1 MADVD
6 VLVVGAGP
14 VGLTAAA
21 ELRRHGVDCRI
32 VDRLAVP
39 QPYAKA
45 IGVLPRTL
53 EVWDAMGLV
62 HGALDVAV
70 PHLGQ
75 LVFIDGKPAPR
86 VELTL
91 PPDIPYPFATLPQ
104 YATERLLAEHLARFG
119 TEVERPTELRSV
131 EMHPDEVEAVLAHA
145 DGRIERL
152 RARYVVGCD
161 GAHSLVRKAAGL
173 TFEGD
178 AFPEQYMIGD
188 VEVDWELPAGYSMR
202 AVNLD
207 ANGEMDDMVV
217 CIPMPG
223 VRRYWLSMLRP
234 SAQAGS
240 EDGSSAPDGMG
251 DGHGPDLGQI
261 QAVLDRLSPQPT
273 TASTLRWSS
282 AFRISHRLVDR
293 YRNGRLFVAGDAAHI
308 HPPIGGQGLNTG
320 VQDAYNLAWKLAL
333 AVRGLATDDVL
344 ESYHAE
350 RHPVAQEVVNRT
362 VRHAHTVRHA
372 RTARHARS
380 GLGNNGDDAEMM
392 LRRQA
397 QLLVAYPDSPLIQ
410 PQAADGTPA
419 AGPAPGDRAP
429 DCRGLVSDLAAYP
442 RRLFDLLRTPRHVL
456 LLFAGPEHASGDG
469 AARLEACAA
478 EAHRAAH
485 GLLDAYLV
493 TAAEVPED
501 ARPVGLRPPRVRDA
515 AGEFRDAYAPRDGE
529 ALLIRPDGYLSGRF
543 HPAVPEHLTAHLR
556 RTFVTPSGGRGGGWY
571 DVAGADGGSEVQ
583 QACPGTGVAGV
594 LAVGGGDGT
603 GT

>member
-39 QPYAKA
+39 EPYAKA
-45 IGVLPRTL
+45 IGVVPRTL
-53 EVWDAMGLV
+53 EMWDTMGLV
-62 HGALDVAV
+62 REALDVAV

-86 VELTL
+86 AELTL
-91 PPDIPYPFATLPQ
+91 PPEIPYPFTTLPQ
-104 YATERLLAEHLARFG
+104 YATERLLTEHLARFG
-119 TEVERPTELRSV
+119 TEVERSTELRSV
-131 EMHPDEVEAVLAHA
+131 EMRPDEVEAVLAHA
-145 DGRIERL
+145 DGRTERL
-152 RARYVVGCD
+152 HARYVVGCD
-161 GAHSLVRKAAGL
+161 GAHSLIRKAAGL

-207 ANGEMDDMVV
+207 ANGAMDDMLV

-234 SAQAGS
+234 RARAGG

-261 QAVLDRLSPQPT
+261 QAALDRLSPEPT

-308 HPPIGGQGLNTG
+308 HPPVGGQGLNTG

-350 RHPVAQEVVNRT
+350 RHPVAQEVVDRT
-362 VRHAHTVRHA
+362 V
-372 RTARHARS
+372 RHARS
-380 GLGNNGDDAEMM
+380 GLSNNGDDAETR

-397 QLLVAYPDSPLIQ
+397 QLLVAYPDSPLVQ

-429 DCRGLVSDLAAYP
+429 DCRGLLSDLATYP
-442 RRLFDLLRTPRHVL
+442 RRLFDLLRTPQHVL
-456 LLFAGPEHASGDG
+456 LLFAGPEHASGEG

-501 ARPVGLRPPRVRDA
+501 ARPVGLCPPRVRDA
-515 AGEFRDAYAPRDGE
+515 AGEFRDVYAPRDGE

-543 HPAVPEHLTAHLR
+543 HPAVPERLTAHLR
-556 RTFVTPSGGRGGGWY
+556 RTFVTPMREATPGIAGSGTA
-571 DVAGADGGSEVQ
+571 VAGADRALAMGAKAIPGSS
-583 QACPGTGVAGV
+583 AAALST
-594 LAVGGGDGT
+594 
-603 GT
+603 

>member
-6 VLVVGAGP
+6 ILVVGAGP

-21 ELRRHGVDCRI
+21 ELRRHGVNCRI
-32 VDRLAVP
+32 VDRLAAP
-39 QPYAKA
+39 EPYAKA
-45 IGVLPRTL
+45 IGIVPRTM

-62 HGALDVAV
+62 RRVLDEAV

-75 LVFIDGKPAPR
+75 LVYIDGKPRPP
-86 VELTL
+86 VELSL
-91 PPDIPYPFATLPQ
+91 PPEIPYPFATLPQ
-104 YATERLLAEHLARFG
+104 YATERLLAEHLASFG
-119 TEVERPTELRSV
+119 TQVERPTELRSLQT
-131 EMHPDEVEAVLAHA
+131 HPDGVEAVLAHA

-207 ANGEMDDMVV
+207 ANGEVDDMLV

-234 SAQAGS
+234 RAQAESVDDSNAPEDAGLGS
-240 EDGSSAPDGMG
+240 G
-251 DGHGPDLGQI
+251 DERGLNLEQI
-261 QAVLDRLSPQPT
+261 QAVLDRLSPEVT

-282 AFRISHRLVDR
+282 TFRTSHRLVDR
-293 YRNGRLFVAGDAAHI
+293 YRNGRLLVAGDAAHI

-333 AVRGLATDDVL
+333 VVRGVASDDLL
-344 ESYHAE
+344 ETYHAE
-350 RHPVAQEVVNRT
+350 RHPIAREVVDRT
-362 VRHAHTVRHA
+362 VRHARNVRKA
-372 RTARHARS
+372 GA
-380 GLGNNGDDAEMM
+380 GPLNNGADAEMM

-397 QLLVAYPDSPLIQ
+397 QLLVAYPDSPLTQ
-410 PQAADGTPA
+410 TQADGAPD

-429 DCRGLVSDLAAYP
+429 DCRGLQSELAAYP

-469 AARLEACAA
+469 AARLEACAV

-493 TAAEVPED
+493 TAADVPRD
-501 ARPVGLRPPRVRDA
+501 ARPVGLRPPLVRDA
-515 AGEFRDAYAPRDGE
+515 AGEFQDVYAPRDGE
-529 ALLIRPDGYLSGRF
+529 AVLIRPDGYLSGRF
-543 HPAVPEHLTAHLR
+543 HPATPERLAAHLG
-556 RTFVTPSGGRGGGWY
+556 RTF
-571 DVAGADGGSEVQ
+571 A
-583 QACPGTGVAGV
+583 
-594 LAVGGGDGT
+594 
-603 GT
+603 

>member
-39 QPYAKA
+39 NPYAKA
-45 IGVLPRTL
+45 IGVVPRTL

-62 HGALDVAV
+62 GRALDEAV

-75 LVFIDGKPAPR
+75 LVYIDGKPRPR

-91 PPDIPYPFATLPQ
+91 PPEIPYPFATLPQ
-104 YATERLLAEHLARFG
+104 YETERLLTEHLAGFG
-119 TEVERPTELRSV
+119 TEVERSTELRSL
-131 EMHPDEVEAVLAHA
+131 ELRPHDVEAVLAHA

-152 RARYVVGCD
+152 HARYVVGCD

-178 AFPEQYMIGD
+178 ALPEQYMIGD

-202 AVNLD
+202 SVNLD
-207 ANGEMDDMVV
+207 ANGEVDDMLV

-234 SAQAGS
+234 RAQAKG
-240 EDGSSAPDGMG
+240 EDGSSTPDGTVLGLG
-251 DGHGPDLGQI
+251 DGQGLDLGQI
-261 QAVLDRLSPQPT
+261 QAVLDRLSPEVT

-282 AFRISHRLVDR
+282 AFRTSHRLVDR

-308 HPPIGGQGLNTG
+308 QPPIGGQGLNTG
-320 VQDAYNLAWKLAL
+320 VQDAHNLAWKLAL
-333 AVRGLATDDVL
+333 TVRGLATDDVL
-344 ESYHAE
+344 ESYHSE
-350 RHPVAQEVVNRT
+350 RHPVAQEVVDR
-362 VRHAHTVRHA
+362 TVRHA
-372 RTARHARS
+372 RTVRQA
-380 GLGNNGDDAEMM
+380 GTGPLNNGADTETA

-397 QLLVAYPDSPLIQ
+397 QLLVAYPGSPLVQ

-429 DCRGLVSDLAAYP
+429 DCRGLLSDLAAYP

-456 LLFAGPEHASGDG
+456 LLFAGSEHASGDG

-543 HPAVPEHLTAHLR
+543 HPAVPERLTAHLR
-556 RTFVTPSGGRGGGWY
+556 RTF
-571 DVAGADGGSEVQ
+571 A
-583 QACPGTGVAGV
+583 
-594 LAVGGGDGT
+594 
-603 GT
+603 

>member
-32 VDRLAVP
+32 VDRLAAP
-39 QPYAKA
+39 ELYAKA
-45 IGVLPRTL
+45 IGVVPRTL
-53 EVWDAMGLV
+53 EVWDSMGLV
-62 HGALDVAV
+62 HGVLDAAV
-70 PHLGQ
+70 PHLAQ
-75 LVFIDGKPAPR
+75 LVFTDGKAAPR
-86 VELTL
+86 VEMTL
-91 PPDIPYPFATLPQ
+91 PPEIPYPFAMLPQ
-104 YATERLLAEHLARFG
+104 YATERLLAEHLACFG
-119 TEVERPTELRSV
+119 TEVERETELRSV
-131 EMHPDEVEAVLAHA
+131 ETHPDEVEAVLAHA
-145 DGRIERL
+145 DGRTERL
-152 RARYVVGCD
+152 HARYVVGCD

-178 AFPEQYMIGD
+178 ALPEQYMIGD
-188 VEVDWELPAGYSMR
+188 VELDWELPAGHSMR
-202 AVNLD
+202 SVHLDVN
-207 ANGEMDDMVV
+207 GVMDDMLV

-223 VRRYWLSMLRP
+223 VRRYWLSTLLP
-234 SAQAGS
+234 SAQAGDG
-240 EDGSSAPDGMG
+240 DGSSAPDGIGLGLG
-251 DGHGPDLGQI
+251 DGQGPDLGQI
-261 QAVLDRLSPQPT
+261 QAVLDRLSPEVT

-282 AFRISHRLVDR
+282 TFRTGHRLVDR

-308 HPPIGGQGLNTG
+308 NPPVGGQGLNTG

-333 AVRGLATDDVL
+333 TVRGLATDDVL
-344 ESYHAE
+344 ESYHTE
-350 RHPVAQEVVNRT
+350 RHPVAREVLNRT
-362 VRHAHTVRHA
+362 VGHA
-372 RTARHARS
+372 RKVRTSGS
-380 GLGNNGDDAEMM
+380 GLNTRGDDGEMV

-397 QLLVAYPDSPLIQ
+397 QLLVAYPDSPLVQ
-410 PQAADGTPA
+410 PRAADGTLA

-429 DCRGLVSDLAAYP
+429 DCRGLLSDLATYP

-456 LLFAGPEHASGDG
+456 LLFAGSAQALDDG

-515 AGEFRDAYAPRDGE
+515 AGEFRAAYAPRDGE

-543 HPAVPEHLTAHLR
+543 HPAVPEHLTAQLR
-556 RTFVTPSGGRGGGWY
+556 RTF
-571 DVAGADGGSEVQ
+571 A
-583 QACPGTGVAGV
+583 
-594 LAVGGGDGT
+594 
-603 GT
+603 

>member
-39 QPYAKA
+39 NPYAKA

-62 HGALDVAV
+62 RRALDEAV

-75 LVFIDGKPAPR
+75 LVYIDGKPRPR

-91 PPDIPYPFATLPQ
+91 PPEIPYPFATLPQ
-104 YATERLLAEHLARFG
+104 YETERLLTEHLAGFG
-119 TEVERPTELRSV
+119 TEVERSTELRSLD
-131 EMHPDEVEAVLAHA
+131 MRPHDVEAVLAHA

-152 RARYVVGCD
+152 HARYVVGCD

-178 AFPEQYMIGD
+178 ALPEQYMIGD

-202 AVNLD
+202 SVNLD
-207 ANGEMDDMVV
+207 ANGEVDDMLV

-234 SAQAGS
+234 RAQAEG
-240 EDGSSAPDGMG
+240 EDGSSTPDGTVLGLG
-251 DGHGPDLGQI
+251 DDQGLDLGQI
-261 QAVLDRLSPQPT
+261 QAVLDRLSPEVT

-282 AFRISHRLVDR
+282 SFRTSHRLVDR

-308 HPPIGGQGLNTG
+308 QPPIGGQGLNTG
-320 VQDAYNLAWKLAL
+320 VQDAHNLAWKLAL
-333 AVRGLATDDVL
+333 TVRGLATDDVL
-344 ESYHAE
+344 ESYHSE
-350 RHPVAQEVVNRT
+350 RHPVAQEVVDR
-362 VRHAHTVRHA
+362 TVRHA
-372 RTARHARS
+372 RTVRQAGA
-380 GLGNNGDDAEMM
+380 GPLNNGADTEMA

-397 QLLVAYPDSPLIQ
+397 QLLVAYPDSPLVQ

-429 DCRGLVSDLAAYP
+429 DCRGLLSDLAAYP

-456 LLFAGPEHASGDG
+456 LLFAGSEHASGDG

-543 HPAVPEHLTAHLR
+543 HPAVPERLTAHLR
-556 RTFVTPSGGRGGGWY
+556 RTF
-571 DVAGADGGSEVQ
+571 A
-583 QACPGTGVAGV
+583 
-594 LAVGGGDGT
+594 
-603 GT
+603 

>member
-39 QPYAKA
+39 NPYAKA

-62 HGALDVAV
+62 RRALDEAV

-75 LVFIDGKPAPR
+75 LVYIDGKPRPR

-91 PPDIPYPFATLPQ
+91 PPEIPYPFATLPQ
-104 YATERLLAEHLARFG
+104 YETERLLTEHLAGFG
-119 TEVERPTELRSV
+119 TEVERSTELRSL
-131 EMHPDEVEAVLAHA
+131 EMRPHDVEAVLAHA

-152 RARYVVGCD
+152 HARYVVGCD

-178 AFPEQYMIGD
+178 ALPEQYMIGD

-202 AVNLD
+202 SVNLD
-207 ANGEMDDMVV
+207 ANGEVDDMLV

-234 SAQAGS
+234 RAQAEG
-240 EDGSSAPDGMG
+240 EDGSSTPDGTALGLG
-251 DGHGPDLGQI
+251 DDQGLDLGQI
-261 QAVLDRLSPQPT
+261 QAVLDRLSPEVT

-282 AFRISHRLVDR
+282 SFRTSHRLVDR

-308 HPPIGGQGLNTG
+308 QPPIGGQGLNTG
-320 VQDAYNLAWKLAL
+320 VQDAHNLAWKLAL
-333 AVRGLATDDVL
+333 TVRGLATDDVL
-344 ESYHAE
+344 ESYHSE
-350 RHPVAQEVVNRT
+350 RHPVAQEVVDR
-362 VRHAHTVRHA
+362 TVRHA
-372 RTARHARS
+372 RTVRQAGA
-380 GLGNNGDDAEMM
+380 GPLNNGADTEMA

-397 QLLVAYPDSPLIQ
+397 QLLVAYPDSPLVQ
-410 PQAADGTPA
+410 PQAADGTPG

-429 DCRGLVSDLAAYP
+429 DCRGLLSDLAAYP

-456 LLFAGPEHASGDG
+456 LLFAGSEHASGDG

-543 HPAVPEHLTAHLR
+543 HPAVPERLTAHLR
-556 RTFVTPSGGRGGGWY
+556 RTF
-571 DVAGADGGSEVQ
+571 A
-583 QACPGTGVAGV
+583 
-594 LAVGGGDGT
+594 
-603 GT
+603 

>member
-32 VDRLAVP
+32 VDQLAVP
-39 QPYAKA
+39 NPYAKA
-45 IGVLPRTL
+45 IGVVPRTL

-62 HGALDVAV
+62 GRALDEAV

-75 LVFIDGKPAPR
+75 LVYIDGKPRPR

-91 PPDIPYPFATLPQ
+91 PPEIPYPFATLPQ
-104 YATERLLAEHLARFG
+104 YETERLLTEHLAGFG
-119 TEVERPTELRSV
+119 TEVERSTELRSL
-131 EMHPDEVEAVLAHA
+131 ELRPHEVEAVLAHA

-152 RARYVVGCD
+152 HARYVVGCD

-178 AFPEQYMIGD
+178 ALPEQYMIGD

-202 AVNLD
+202 SVNLD
-207 ANGEMDDMVV
+207 ANGEVDDMLV

-234 SAQAGS
+234 RAQAEG
-240 EDGSSAPDGMG
+240 EDGSSTPDGTVLSLG
-251 DGHGPDLGQI
+251 DGQGLDLGQI
-261 QAVLDRLSPQPT
+261 QAVLDRLSPEVT

-282 AFRISHRLVDR
+282 AFRTSHRLVDR

-308 HPPIGGQGLNTG
+308 QPPIGGQGLNTG
-320 VQDAYNLAWKLAL
+320 VQDAHNLAWKLAL
-333 AVRGLATDDVL
+333 TVRGLATDDVL
-344 ESYHAE
+344 ESYHTE
-350 RHPVAQEVVNRT
+350 RHPVAQEVVDR
-362 VRHAHTVRHA
+362 TVRHA
-372 RTARHARS
+372 RTVRQAGA
-380 GLGNNGDDAEMM
+380 GPLNNGADTEMA

-429 DCRGLVSDLAAYP
+429 DCRGLLSDLAAYP

-456 LLFAGPEHASGDG
+456 LLFAGSDHASGDG

-543 HPAVPEHLTAHLR
+543 HPAVPERLTAHLR
-556 RTFVTPSGGRGGGWY
+556 RTF
-571 DVAGADGGSEVQ
+571 A
-583 QACPGTGVAGV
+583 
-594 LAVGGGDGT
+594 
-603 GT
+603 

>member
-39 QPYAKA
+39 NPYAKA

-62 HGALDVAV
+62 RRALDEAV

-75 LVFIDGKPAPR
+75 LVYIDGKPRPR

-91 PPDIPYPFATLPQ
+91 PPEIPYPFATLPQ
-104 YATERLLAEHLARFG
+104 YETERLLTEHLAGFG
-119 TEVERPTELRSV
+119 TEVERSTELRSL
-131 EMHPDEVEAVLAHA
+131 EMRPHEVEAVLAHA

-152 RARYVVGCD
+152 HARYVVGCD

-178 AFPEQYMIGD
+178 ALPEQYMIGD

-202 AVNLD
+202 SVNLD
-207 ANGEMDDMVV
+207 ANGEVDDMLV

-234 SAQAGS
+234 RAQAEG
-240 EDGSSAPDGMG
+240 EDGSSTPDGTVLGLG
-251 DGHGPDLGQI
+251 DGQGLDLGQI
-261 QAVLDRLSPQPT
+261 QAVLDRLSPEVT

-282 AFRISHRLVDR
+282 TFRTSHRLVDR

-308 HPPIGGQGLNTG
+308 QPPIGGQGLNTG
-320 VQDAYNLAWKLAL
+320 VQDAHNLAWKLAL
-333 AVRGLATDDVL
+333 TVRGLATDDVL
-344 ESYHAE
+344 ESYHSE
-350 RHPVAQEVVNRT
+350 RHPVAQEVVDR
-362 VRHAHTVRHA
+362 TVRHA
-372 RTARHARS
+372 RTVRQAGA
-380 GLGNNGDDAEMM
+380 GPLNNGADTEMA

-429 DCRGLVSDLAAYP
+429 DCRGLLSDLAAYP

-456 LLFAGPEHASGDG
+456 LLFAGSEHASGDG

-543 HPAVPEHLTAHLR
+543 HPAVPERLTAHLR
-556 RTFVTPSGGRGGGWY
+556 RTF
-571 DVAGADGGSEVQ
+571 A
-583 QACPGTGVAGV
+583 
-594 LAVGGGDGT
+594 
-603 GT
+603 

>member
-32 VDRLAVP
+32 IDRLPVP
-39 QPYAKA
+39 QPHAKA
-45 IGVLPRTL
+45 IGIVPRTL

-62 HGALDVAV
+62 RRALDEAV

-75 LVFIDGKPAPR
+75 LVYIDGKPRPR

-91 PPDIPYPFATLPQ
+91 PPEIPYPFATLPQ
-104 YATERLLAEHLARFG
+104 YETERLLTEHLASFG
-119 TEVERPTELRSV
+119 TEVERSTELRSL
-131 EMHPDEVEAVLAHA
+131 EMRPHEVEAVLAHGN
-145 DGRIERL
+145 GRIERL
-152 RARYVVGCD
+152 HARYVVGCD

-178 AFPEQYMIGD
+178 ALPEQYMIGD

-202 AVNLD
+202 SVKLD
-207 ANGEMDDMVV
+207 ANGEVDDMLV

-223 VRRYWLSMLRP
+223 VRRYWLSMLHP
-234 SAQAGS
+234 HTQAEG
-240 EDGSSAPDGMG
+240 EDGPSTPDGTVLG
-251 DGHGPDLGQI
+251 LDDGQGLDLGQI
-261 QAVLDRLSPQPT
+261 QAVLDRLSPEVT

-282 AFRISHRLVDR
+282 AFRTSHRMVDR

-308 HPPIGGQGLNTG
+308 QPPIGGQGLNTG

-333 AVRGLATDDVL
+333 TVRGLATDNVL

-350 RHPVAQEVVNRT
+350 RHPVAQEVVDR
-362 VRHAHTVRHA
+362 TVRHA
-372 RTARHARS
+372 RTVRQAGA
-380 GLGNNGDDAEMM
+380 GPLNNGADTEMAM
-392 LRRQA
+392 RRQA
-397 QLLVAYPDSPLIQ
+397 QLLVAYPDSPLVQ
-410 PQAADGTPA
+410 PQTADGTPA

-429 DCRGLVSDLAAYP
+429 DCRGLLSDLATYP

-456 LLFAGPEHASGDG
+456 LLFAGSEHASGDG

-501 ARPVGLRPPRVRDA
+501 ARPVGLRPPRVHDA

-543 HPAVPEHLTAHLR
+543 HPAVPERLTAHLR
-556 RTFVTPSGGRGGGWY
+556 RTF
-571 DVAGADGGSEVQ
+571 A
-583 QACPGTGVAGV
+583 
-594 LAVGGGDGT
+594 
-603 GT
+603 

>member
-39 QPYAKA
+39 NPYAKA

-62 HGALDVAV
+62 RRALDEAV

-75 LVFIDGKPAPR
+75 LVYIDGKPRPR

-91 PPDIPYPFATLPQ
+91 PPEIPYPFATLPQ
-104 YATERLLAEHLARFG
+104 YETERLLTEHLAGFG
-119 TEVERPTELRSV
+119 TEVERSTELRSL
-131 EMHPDEVEAVLAHA
+131 ELRPHEAEAVLAHA

-152 RARYVVGCD
+152 HARYVVGCD

-178 AFPEQYMIGD
+178 ALPEQYMIGD

-202 AVNLD
+202 SVNLD
-207 ANGEMDDMVV
+207 ANGEVDDMLV

-234 SAQAGS
+234 RAQAEG
-240 EDGSSAPDGMG
+240 EDGSSTPDGTVLGLGLG
-251 DGHGPDLGQI
+251 DGQGLDLGQI
-261 QAVLDRLSPQPT
+261 QAVLDRLSPEVT

-282 AFRISHRLVDR
+282 TFRTSHRLVDR

-308 HPPIGGQGLNTG
+308 QPPIGGQGLNTG
-320 VQDAYNLAWKLAL
+320 VQDAHNLAWKLAL
-333 AVRGLATDDVL
+333 TVRGLATDDVL

-350 RHPVAQEVVNRT
+350 RHPVAQEVVDR
-362 VRHAHTVRHA
+362 TVRHA
-372 RTARHARS
+372 RTVRQAGA
-380 GLGNNGDDAEMM
+380 GPLNNGADTEMA

-429 DCRGLVSDLAAYP
+429 DCRGLLSDLATYP

-456 LLFAGPEHASGDG
+456 LLFAGSEHASGDG

-543 HPAVPEHLTAHLR
+543 HPAVPERLTAHLR
-556 RTFVTPSGGRGGGWY
+556 RTF
-571 DVAGADGGSEVQ
+571 A
-583 QACPGTGVAGV
+583 
-594 LAVGGGDGT
+594 
-603 GT
+603 

>member
-62 HGALDVAV
+62 HGVLDDAV

-75 LVFIDGKPAPR
+75 LVFIDGKSGPP

-91 PPDIPYPFATLPQ
+91 PPEIPYPFATLPQ
-104 YATERLLAEHLARFG
+104 CTTERLLAEHLARFG
-119 TEVERPTELRSV
+119 TEVERQTELRSV
-131 EMHPDEVEAVLAHA
+131 EMRPDEVEAVLAHA

-152 RARYVVGCD
+152 HARYVVGCD

-188 VEVDWELPAGYSMR
+188 VELDWELPAGYSMR

-207 ANGEMDDMVV
+207 TNGAMDDMLV

-234 SAQAGS
+234 RAQAWG
-240 EDGSSAPDGMG
+240 EDGSNAPDGTVLG
-251 DGHGPDLGQI
+251 LENGHGPDLRHI
-261 QAVLDRLSPQPT
+261 QAVLDRLSPEPT

-282 AFRISHRLVDR
+282 TYRTNHRLVDR

-320 VQDAYNLAWKLAL
+320 VQDAHNLAWKLAL

-350 RHPVAQEVVNRT
+350 RHPVAQEVVDR
-362 VRHAHTVRHA
+362 TVRHA
-372 RTARHARS
+372 RTVSQARTVSHARS
-380 GLGNNGDDAEMM
+380 GLSSNGDDAEML

-410 PQAADGTPA
+410 PQAADGTPT

-429 DCRGLVSDLAAYP
+429 DCRGLLSDLATYP

-456 LLFAGPEHASGDG
+456 LLFAGSEHASGSG

-478 EAHRAAH
+478 AAQHAAH
-485 GLLDAYLV
+485 GLIDAYLV
-493 TAAEVPED
+493 TAAEVPQD

-543 HPAVPEHLTAHLR
+543 HPAVPERLTAHLR
-556 RTFVTPSGGRGGGWY
+556 RTF
-571 DVAGADGGSEVQ
+571 A
-583 QACPGTGVAGV
+583 
-594 LAVGGGDGT
+594 
-603 GT
+603 

>member
-21 ELRRHGVDCRI
+21 ELRRHGVGCRI

-39 QPYAKA
+39 KPYAKA

-53 EVWDAMGLV
+53 EVWDTMGLV
-62 HGALDVAV
+62 RGVLDHAV

-91 PPDIPYPFATLPQ
+91 SPEIPYPFATLPQ
-104 YATERLLAEHLARFG
+104 SATERLLAEHLAGFG
-119 TEVERPTELRSV
+119 TEVERATELRSV
-131 EMHPDEVEAVLAHA
+131 EMRPDEVEAVLAHA

-152 RARYVVGCD
+152 HARYVVGCD

-202 AVNLD
+202 AVNRD
-207 ANGEMDDMVV
+207 ANGAMDDMLV

-234 SAQAGS
+234 GSQAGG
-240 EDGSSAPDGMG
+240 EGGSSAPDGIG
-251 DGHGPDLGQI
+251 LGLGGHGPDLGQI
-261 QAVLDRLSPQPT
+261 QAVLDRLAPEPT

-282 AFRISHRLVDR
+282 AFRTSHRMVDR

-333 AVRGLATDDVL
+333 TVRGLATDDVL

-350 RHPVAQEVVNRT
+350 RHPVAQEVVGRTVHHART
-362 VRHAHTVRHA
+362 VRHAGT
-372 RTARHARS
+372 
-380 GLGNNGDDAEMM
+380 GLSSDGDDAEML

-397 QLLVAYPDSPLIQ
+397 QLLVAYPDSPLVQ
-410 PQAADGTPA
+410 QQAADGTPA

-429 DCRGLVSDLAAYP
+429 DCRGLLSDLASYP

-456 LLFAGPEHASGDG
+456 LLFADSEHASGDG
-469 AARLEACAA
+469 AAQLEACAA
-478 EAHRAAH
+478 AAHRAAH
-485 GLLDAYLV
+485 GLLDAYLI

-543 HPAVPEHLTAHLR
+543 HPAVPERLTAHLR
-556 RTFVTPSGGRGGGWY
+556 RTF
-571 DVAGADGGSEVQ
+571 A
-583 QACPGTGVAGV
+583 
-594 LAVGGGDGT
+594 
-603 GT
+603 

>member
-39 QPYAKA
+39 NPYAKA

-62 HGALDVAV
+62 RRALDEAV

-75 LVFIDGKPAPR
+75 LVYIDGKPRPR

-91 PPDIPYPFATLPQ
+91 PPEIPYPFATLPQ
-104 YATERLLAEHLARFG
+104 YETERLLTEHLAGFG
-119 TEVERPTELRSV
+119 TEVERSTELRSL
-131 EMHPDEVEAVLAHA
+131 EMHPHDVEAVLSHA

-152 RARYVVGCD
+152 HARYVVGCD

-178 AFPEQYMIGD
+178 ALPEQYMIGD

-202 AVNLD
+202 SVNLD
-207 ANGEMDDMVV
+207 ANGEVDDMLV

-234 SAQAGS
+234 RAQAEG
-240 EDGSSAPDGMG
+240 DGTSTPDGTALGLG
-251 DGHGPDLGQI
+251 DDQGLDLGQI
-261 QAVLDRLSPQPT
+261 QAVLDRLSPEVT

-282 AFRISHRLVDR
+282 SFRTSHRLVDR
-293 YRNGRLFVAGDAAHI
+293 YRNERLFVAGDAAHI
-308 HPPIGGQGLNTG
+308 QPPIGGQGLNTG
-320 VQDAYNLAWKLAL
+320 VQDAHNLAWKLAL
-333 AVRGLATDDVL
+333 TVRGLATDDVL
-344 ESYHAE
+344 ESYHSE
-350 RHPVAQEVVNRT
+350 RHPVAQEVVDR
-362 VRHAHTVRHA
+362 TVRHA
-372 RTARHARS
+372 RTVRQAGA
-380 GLGNNGDDAEMM
+380 GPLNNGADTEMA

-397 QLLVAYPDSPLIQ
+397 QLLVAYSDSPLVQ
-410 PQAADGTPA
+410 PQAADGTPG

-429 DCRGLVSDLAAYP
+429 DCRGLLSDLAAYP

-456 LLFAGPEHASGDG
+456 LLFAGSEHASGDG

-543 HPAVPEHLTAHLR
+543 HPAVPERLTAHLR
-556 RTFVTPSGGRGGGWY
+556 RTF
-571 DVAGADGGSEVQ
+571 A
-583 QACPGTGVAGV
+583 
-594 LAVGGGDGT
+594 
-603 GT
+603 

>member
-32 VDRLAVP
+32 VDRLPVP
-39 QPYAKA
+39 HPDAKA
-45 IGVLPRTL
+45 IGIVPRTL

-62 HGALDVAV
+62 RRALDEAA

-75 LVFIDGKPAPR
+75 LVFIDGKPRPR

-91 PPDIPYPFATLPQ
+91 PPENPYPFATLPQ
-104 YATERLLAEHLARFG
+104 CTTERLLTEHLARFG
-119 TEVERPTELRSV
+119 TEVERSTELRSL
-131 EMHPDEVEAVLAHA
+131 ETHPDYVEAVLAHA
-145 DGRIERL
+145 DGRTEKL
-152 RARYVVGCD
+152 HARYVVGCD

-188 VEVDWELPAGYSMR
+188 VEVDWELPAGHSMR
-202 AVNLD
+202 AVSLD
-207 ANGEMDDMVV
+207 ANGEMDDMLV

-223 VRRYWLSMLRP
+223 VRRYWMSTLLP
-234 SAQAGS
+234 SARAAG
-240 EDGSSAPDGMG
+240 EDASNASDGTNLGLG
-251 DGHGPDLGQI
+251 DGHGPDI
-261 QAVLDRLSPQPT
+261 SRFQAVLDRLAPEVT

-282 AFRISHRLVDR
+282 IFRTSHRIVDR

-333 AVRGLATDDVL
+333 TVRGLAAEDLL

-350 RHPVAQEVVNRT
+350 RHPVAQEVIDRT
-362 VRHAHTVRHA
+362 VRHAGTVRRA
-372 RTARHARS
+372 GTRPS
-380 GLGNNGDDAEMM
+380 NNGDDAETQ

-397 QLLVAYPDSPLIQ
+397 QLLVAYPDGPLTQ
-410 PQAADGTPA
+410 PQAADRTPE
-419 AGPAPGDRAP
+419 AGPAPAPGDRAP
-429 DCRGLVSDLAAYP
+429 DCRGLLSDLATYP
-442 RRLFDLLRTPRHVL
+442 RRMFDLLRTPRHVL
-456 LLFAGPEHASGDG
+456 LLFADAEHASGDG

-478 EAHRAAH
+478 EAHRASH

-493 TAAEVPED
+493 TAAEVPQD
-501 ARPVGLRPPRVRDA
+501 ARPVGLRPPRVRDV
-515 AGEFRDAYAPRDGE
+515 AGEFRDTYAPRAGE
-529 ALLIRPDGYLSGRF
+529 AILIRPDGYLSGRF
-543 HPAVPEHLTAHLR
+543 HPAVPESLTAHLR
-556 RTFVTPSGGRGGGWY
+556 RTFG
-571 DVAGADGGSEVQ
+571 
-583 QACPGTGVAGV
+583 
-594 LAVGGGDGT
+594 
-603 GT
+603 

>member
-39 QPYAKA
+39 KPYAKA
-45 IGVLPRTL
+45 VGVLPRTL

-62 HGALDVAV
+62 RGALDDAV
-70 PHLGQ
+70 PHRGQ
-75 LVFIDGKPAPR
+75 LVFIDGKPRPR

-91 PPDIPYPFATLPQ
+91 PPEIPYPFATLPQ
-104 YATERLLAEHLARFG
+104 CATERLLAEHLARFG

-131 EMHPDEVEAVLAHA
+131 EMRPDEVEAVLAHA
-145 DGRIERL
+145 DGRTERL
-152 RARYVVGCD
+152 HARYVVGCD

-207 ANGEMDDMVV
+207 ANGAMDDMLV

-234 SAQAGS
+234 RARAGGD
-240 EDGSSAPDGMG
+240 DGSSAG
-251 DGHGPDLGQI
+251 DGVLDLGDGQGPDLGQI
-261 QAVLDRLSPQPT
+261 QAVLDRLSPEPT

-282 AFRISHRLVDR
+282 TFRASHRMVDR

-320 VQDAYNLAWKLAL
+320 VQDAFNLAWKLAL
-333 AVRGLATDDVL
+333 TVRGLATDDVL

-350 RHPVAQEVVNRT
+350 RHPVAQEVVDR
-362 VRHAHTVRHA
+362 TVRHA
-372 RTARHARS
+372 RTVRHGRS
-380 GLGNNGDDAEMM
+380 GLSGSGDDAGML

-410 PQAADGTPA
+410 SQAADATPA
-419 AGPAPGDRAP
+419 DGPAPGERAP
-429 DCRGLVSDLAAYP
+429 DCRGLLSDLATYP

-456 LLFAGPEHASGDG
+456 LLFAGPEHASDDG

-478 EAHRAAH
+478 EAYRAAH

-493 TAAEVPED
+493 TAAEVPEG
-501 ARPVGLRPPRVRDA
+501 ARPVGRRPPRVRDA

-543 HPAVPEHLTAHLR
+543 HPAVPERLTAHLR
-556 RTFVTPSGGRGGGWY
+556 RTF
-571 DVAGADGGSEVQ
+571 A
-583 QACPGTGVAGV
+583 
-594 LAVGGGDGT
+594 
-603 GT
+603 

>member
-39 QPYAKA
+39 NPYAKA
-45 IGVLPRTL
+45 IGVVPRTL

-62 HGALDVAV
+62 GRALDEAV

-75 LVFIDGKPAPR
+75 LVYIDGKPRPR

-91 PPDIPYPFATLPQ
+91 PPEIPYPFATLPQ
-104 YATERLLAEHLARFG
+104 YETERLLTEHLAGFG
-119 TEVERPTELRSV
+119 TEVERSTELRSL
-131 EMHPDEVEAVLAHA
+131 ELRPHEVEAVLAHA

-152 RARYVVGCD
+152 HARYVVGCD

-178 AFPEQYMIGD
+178 ALPEQYMIGD

-202 AVNLD
+202 SVNLD
-207 ANGEMDDMVV
+207 ANGEVDDMLV

-234 SAQAGS
+234 RAQAEG
-240 EDGSSAPDGMG
+240 EDGSSTPDGTVLSLG
-251 DGHGPDLGQI
+251 DGQGLDLGQI
-261 QAVLDRLSPQPT
+261 QAVLDRLSPEVT

-282 AFRISHRLVDR
+282 AFRTSHRLVDR

-308 HPPIGGQGLNTG
+308 QPPIGGQGLNTG
-320 VQDAYNLAWKLAL
+320 VQDAHNLAWKLAL
-333 AVRGLATDDVL
+333 TVRGLATDDVL
-344 ESYHAE
+344 ESYHTE
-350 RHPVAQEVVNRT
+350 RHPVAQEVVDR
-362 VRHAHTVRHA
+362 TVRHA
-372 RTARHARS
+372 RTVRQAGA
-380 GLGNNGDDAEMM
+380 GPLNNGADTEMA

-397 QLLVAYPDSPLIQ
+397 QLLVAYSDSPLIQ

-429 DCRGLVSDLAAYP
+429 DCRGLLSDLAAYP

-456 LLFAGPEHASGDG
+456 LLFAGSEHASGDG

-515 AGEFRDAYAPRDGE
+515 AGEFCDAYAPRDGE

-543 HPAVPEHLTAHLR
+543 HPAVPERLTAHLR
-556 RTFVTPSGGRGGGWY
+556 RTF
-571 DVAGADGGSEVQ
+571 A
-583 QACPGTGVAGV
+583 
-594 LAVGGGDGT
+594 
-603 GT
+603 

>member
-21 ELRRHGVDCRI
+21 ELRRHGVDCRV

-39 QPYAKA
+39 EPHAKA

-62 HGALDVAV
+62 HRVLDDAV

-75 LVFIDGKPAPR
+75 LVFIDGKPGPE
-86 VELTL
+86 VSLTL
-91 PPDIPYPFATLPQ
+91 PPEIPYPFATLPQ
-104 YATERLLAEHLARFG
+104 YATERLLTEHLARFG
-119 TEVERPTELRSV
+119 TQVERPTELRSV
-131 EMHPDEVEAVLAHA
+131 ETHPDGVEAVLAHA

-152 RARYVVGCD
+152 HARYVVGCD

-188 VEVDWELPAGYSMR
+188 VEVDWELPAGYSVR

-207 ANGEMDDMVV
+207 ENGAMDDMLV

-234 SAQAGS
+234 CAQAGGD
-240 EDGSSAPDGMG
+240 DGSSAPDGTDLGLG
-251 DGHGPDLGQI
+251 DGQGPDLGQI
-261 QAVLDRLSPQPT
+261 QAVLDRLSPEPA
-273 TASTLRWSS
+273 TASALRWSS
-282 AFRISHRLVDR
+282 AFRFSHRLVDR

-350 RHPVAQEVVNRT
+350 RHLVAQEVVDRA
-362 VRHAHTVRHA
+362 VSHARDVSHA
-372 RTARHARS
+372 RTVGHARS
-380 GLGNNGDDAEMM
+380 GLSSNGDDPEMM

-410 PQAADGTPA
+410 PPAADGTPA
-419 AGPAPGDRAP
+419 AGPAPGERAP
-429 DCRGLVSDLAAYP
+429 DCRGLLSDLASYP

-456 LLFAGPEHASGDG
+456 LLFAGSEHASGDG

-515 AGEFRDAYAPRDGE
+515 AGEFRHAYAPRDGE

-543 HPAVPEHLTAHLR
+543 HPAVPEGLTAHLR
-556 RTFVTPSGGRGGGWY
+556 RTF
-571 DVAGADGGSEVQ
+571 A
-583 QACPGTGVAGV
+583 
-594 LAVGGGDGT
+594 
-603 GT
+603 

>member
-14 VGLTAAA
+14 VGLTTAA

-32 VDRLAVP
+32 VDRLPVP
-39 QPYAKA
+39 QPHAKA
-45 IGVLPRTL
+45 IGIVPRTL

-62 HGALDVAV
+62 HRALDNAV

-75 LVFIDGKPAPR
+75 LVFIDGKPRPR

-91 PPDIPYPFATLPQ
+91 PPEIPYPFATLPQ
-104 YATERLLAEHLARFG
+104 CTTERLLTEHLARFG

-131 EMHPDEVEAVLAHA
+131 EMRPDEVEAVLAHP
-145 DGRIERL
+145 DGRTERL
-152 RARYVVGCD
+152 HARYVVGCD
-161 GAHSLVRKAAGL
+161 GAHSLIRKAAGL

-202 AVNLD
+202 AVSLD
-207 ANGEMDDMVV
+207 ANGAMDDMLV
-217 CIPMPG
+217 CIPIPG
-223 VRRYWLSMLRP
+223 VRRYWLSTLRP
-234 SAQAGS
+234 GTQAAG
-240 EDGSSAPDGMG
+240 EDGSSAADGIPLGLG
-251 DGHGPDLGQI
+251 DGHGPDLSQF
-261 QAVLDRLSPQPT
+261 QAVLDRLSPEVT

-282 AFRISHRLVDR
+282 IFRTSHRMVDR

-333 AVRGLATDDVL
+333 TVRGLATDDVL

-350 RHPVAQEVVNRT
+350 RHPVAQEVVDRT
-362 VRHAHTVRHA
+362 VRHARSVS
-372 RTARHARS
+372 HARS
-380 GLGNNGDDAEMM
+380 GLSNNGDDAEML

-397 QLLVAYPDSPLIQ
+397 QLLVAYPDSPLTQ
-410 PQAADGTPA
+410 PQVADRTPE

-429 DCRGLVSDLAAYP
+429 DCRGLLSDLAAYP

-456 LLFAGPEHASGDG
+456 LLFADSEHTSGDG
-469 AARLEACAA
+469 AARLEACAV
-478 EAHRAAH
+478 EAYRAAH

-515 AGEFRDAYAPRDGE
+515 EGEFRDAYAPRDGE
-529 ALLIRPDGYLSGRF
+529 AILIRPDGYLSGRF
-543 HPAVPEHLTAHLR
+543 HPAVPESLTAHLR
-556 RTFVTPSGGRGGGWY
+556 RTF
-571 DVAGADGGSEVQ
+571 A
-583 QACPGTGVAGV
+583 
-594 LAVGGGDGT
+594 
-603 GT
+603 

>member
-1 MADVD
+1 MAEVD

-39 QPYAKA
+39 RPYAKA

-62 HGALDVAV
+62 RGALDDAV

-75 LVFIDGKPAPR
+75 LVFIDGKPGPR

-91 PPDIPYPFATLPQ
+91 PSGIPYPFATLPQ
-104 YATERLLAEHLARFG
+104 CATERLLAEHLARFG
-119 TEVERPTELRSV
+119 TEVERSTELRSV
-131 EMHPDEVEAVLAHA
+131 EMRPDEVEAVLAHA

-152 RARYVVGCD
+152 HARYVVGCD

-173 TFEGD
+173 SFEGD

-188 VEVDWELPAGYSMR
+188 VELDWELPAGYSMR
-202 AVNLD
+202 SVNLD
-207 ANGEMDDMVV
+207 ANGAMDDMLV

-234 SAQAGS
+234 RAQAGGGDGPS
-240 EDGSSAPDGMG
+240 AADGSVLGPG
-251 DGHGPDLGQI
+251 DGRGPDLGQI
-261 QAVLDRLSPQPT
+261 QAVLDRLAPEPA

-282 AFRISHRLVDR
+282 TFRASHRLVDR

-333 AVRGLATDDVL
+333 TVRGLATDDVL

-350 RHPVAQEVVNRT
+350 RHPVAQEVVDRT
-362 VRHAHTVRHA
+362 V
-372 RTARHARS
+372 RHARS
-380 GLGNNGDDAEMM
+380 GLSGNGDDAEMM

-410 PQAADGTPA
+410 SRAADGTPA
-419 AGPAPGDRAP
+419 AVPAPGDRAP
-429 DCRGLVSDLAAYP
+429 DCRGLLSDLATYP

-456 LLFAGPEHASGDG
+456 LLFAGSEYATGD
-469 AARLEACAA
+469 AVARLEVCAA

-515 AGEFRDAYAPRDGE
+515 AGEFRDAYAPHDGE

-543 HPAVPEHLTAHLR
+543 HPAVPERLTTHLR
-556 RTFVTPSGGRGGGWY
+556 RTF
-571 DVAGADGGSEVQ
+571 A
-583 QACPGTGVAGV
+583 
-594 LAVGGGDGT
+594 
-603 GT
+603 

>member
-39 QPYAKA
+39 NPYAKA

-62 HGALDVAV
+62 RRALDEAV

-75 LVFIDGKPAPR
+75 LVYIDGKPRPR

-91 PPDIPYPFATLPQ
+91 PPEIPYPFATLPQ
-104 YATERLLAEHLARFG
+104 YETERLLTEHLAGFG
-119 TEVERPTELRSV
+119 TEVERSTELRSL
-131 EMHPDEVEAVLAHA
+131 EMRPHDVEAVLAHA

-152 RARYVVGCD
+152 HARYVVGCD

-178 AFPEQYMIGD
+178 ALPEQYMIGD

-202 AVNLD
+202 SVNLD
-207 ANGEMDDMVV
+207 ANGEVDDMLV

-234 SAQAGS
+234 RAQAEGHGTS
-240 EDGSSAPDGMG
+240 TPDGTALGLG
-251 DGHGPDLGQI
+251 DDQGLDLGQI
-261 QAVLDRLSPQPT
+261 QAVLDRLSPEVT

-282 AFRISHRLVDR
+282 SFRTSHRLVDR

-308 HPPIGGQGLNTG
+308 QPPIGGQGLNTG
-320 VQDAYNLAWKLAL
+320 VQDAHNLAWKLAL
-333 AVRGLATDDVL
+333 TVRGLATDDVL
-344 ESYHAE
+344 ESYHSE
-350 RHPVAQEVVNRT
+350 RHPVAQEVVDR
-362 VRHAHTVRHA
+362 TVRHA
-372 RTARHARS
+372 RTVRQAGA
-380 GLGNNGDDAEMM
+380 GPLNNGADTEMA

-397 QLLVAYPDSPLIQ
+397 QLLVAYPDSPLVQ
-410 PQAADGTPA
+410 PQAADGTPG

-429 DCRGLVSDLAAYP
+429 DCRGLLSDLAAYP

-543 HPAVPEHLTAHLR
+543 HPAVPERLTAHLR
-556 RTFVTPSGGRGGGWY
+556 RTF
-571 DVAGADGGSEVQ
+571 A
-583 QACPGTGVAGV
+583 
-594 LAVGGGDGT
+594 
-603 GT
+603 